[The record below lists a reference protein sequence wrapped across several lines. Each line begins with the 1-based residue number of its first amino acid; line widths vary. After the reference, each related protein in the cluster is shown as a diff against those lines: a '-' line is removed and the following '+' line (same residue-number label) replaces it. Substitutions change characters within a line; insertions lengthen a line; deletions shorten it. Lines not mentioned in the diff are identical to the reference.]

1 MEQITDQELL
11 EFYYDTL
18 NKCGKFLLNEDDEII
33 KLNIYEDFDIGIH
46 SFFHINSLQRLY
58 DCALICEDKLNE
70 SLLLRHKVID
80 LQNSD
85 EWSFEYFRISEKWKE
100 IMILSDK
107 IKAIPNGSEII
118 ETSSIP

>member
-1 MEQITDQELL
+1 MEQITDQELI

-18 NKCGKFLLNEDDEII
+18 NKCGKFLLNEDDDII

-58 DCALICEDKLNE
+58 DCALICEDKLND
-70 SLLLRHKVID
+70 SVLLRHKVIE
-80 LQNSD
+80 LQNSN

-107 IKAIPNGSEII
+107 IKAI
-118 ETSSIP
+118 TH